1 MLLAKFH
8 TVAVCN
14 YYQSAA
20 AQRNKVPAD
29 AMSYFFRIGLKKFA
43 VAWGTK
49 NSRNCL
55 TSLHGAIALASNR
68 HIATTFPVRRKET
81 FDVTFVRE
89 SGEKVGAVGKV
100 GDSLLDVII
109 NNHLDFDGFGACE
122 GTLACST
129 CHLIFKPEDFERLKE
144 HPSDE
149 ELDMLDLAYGLC
161 ETSRLG
167 CQVYLTK
174 ELSGMEI
181 KVPAGVNDA
190 RGTDT

>member
-1 MLLAKFH
+1 MALFLRVGLTKFPVRRSTQLLASLLDLH
-8 TVAVCN
+8 GL
-14 YYQSAA
+14 AA
-20 AQRNKVPAD
+20 
-29 AMSYFFRIGLKKFA
+29 
-43 VAWGTK
+43 
-49 NSRNCL
+49 L
-55 TSLHGAIALASNR
+55 TSTR
-68 HIATTFPVRRKET
+68 CIATTFPVRKKET

-89 SGEKVGAVGKV
+89 NGEKVSAVGKV

-129 CHLIFKPEDFERLKE
+129 CHLIFKPDDFKRLKE
-144 HPSDE
+144 TPSDE

-190 RGTDT
+190 RGADT

>member
-1 MLLAKFH
+1 MCLENLPITVERVMSHFLRLGLAKF
-8 TVAVCN
+8 T
-14 YYQSAA
+14 
-20 AQRNKVPAD
+20 
-29 AMSYFFRIGLKKFA
+29 

-49 NSRNCL
+49 HHSKISCL
-55 TSLHGAIALASNR
+55 MSLHGTTALASNR
-68 HIATTFPVRRKET
+68 CIATTFPVRRKET

-89 SGEKVGAVGKV
+89 SGEKVSAVGKV

-144 HPSDE
+144 NPSDE

>member
-1 MLLAKFH
+1 ESKTTNILKH
-8 TVAVCN
+8 YVAVSSGRFN
-14 YYQSAA
+14 EVFSYTEYAA
-20 AQRNKVPAD
+20 
-29 AMSYFFRIGLKKFA
+29 IGKFTVRKRTSGA
-43 VAWGTK
+43 HILPVFL
-49 NSRNCL
+49 NHVSRQK
-55 TSLHGAIALASNR
+55 
-68 HIATTFPVRRKET
+68 KET

-89 SGEKVGAVGKV
+89 NGERVSAGGKV

-129 CHLIFKPEDFERLKE
+129 CHLIFKPEDFKRLKE
-144 HPSDE
+144 TPSDE

-190 RGTDT
+190 RGADT

>member
-1 MLLAKFH
+1 MKLRFARSTLCLANIVRIH
-8 TVAVCN
+8 RPTV
-14 YYQSAA
+14 
-20 AQRNKVPAD
+20 
-29 AMSYFFRIGLKKFA
+29 
-43 VAWGTK
+43 
-49 NSRNCL
+49 L
-55 TSLHGAIALASNR
+55 TSSRCI
-68 HIATTFPVRRKET
+68 TTTVPVRKKET

-89 SGEKVGAVGKV
+89 NGDKVAASGKV
-100 GDSLLDVII
+100 GDSLLDVVI

-129 CHLIFKPEDFERLKE
+129 CHLVFKPGDFSRLKE
-144 HPSDE
+144 TPSDE

-174 ELSGMEI
+174 ELSGMEV

-190 RGTDT
+190 RGADT